1 MNRLWVRLGVAFGAL
16 IVVGVLGPLLVF
28 YILNSAGLIEPSP
41 PLPDVAVDPATLEQL
56 RLYVGQRF
64 AYGVGR
70 TLVVGGLL
78 SILLGIWVSRQLTAP
93 LDELALAA
101 QAIGARQL
109 DRRVQVK
116 GTQEIRAVAQ
126 AFNDMAQALE
136 QAENLRR
143 NLLADIAHEL
153 RTPLTVLQG
162 NLRAI
167 LDDVYELDKEEVA
180 RLYDQTR
187 QLNRL
192 VEDLHVLAQAEAHEL
207 PLDLWGVDV
216 TRLLH
221 TTAVAFQPLA
231 ESQGVALRV
240 EMPAVLPLV
249 RADAARLTQVLH
261 NLLSNALR
269 HTPAGG
275 SITLRAGRSPEAIH
289 LTVEDTGEG
298 IAARHLPYVF
308 ERFYRTDRSRRRDT
322 GGVGLGL
329 AIARAIVEAHGG
341 VIRVASPGLNQG
353 SVFTIDL
360 PLMPVTLPRPESGE
374 G

>member
-1 MNRLWVRLGVAFGAL
+1 MNRLWVRLGAAFGAL

-28 YILNSAGLIEPSP
+28 YALSSAGLIEPSP
-41 PLPDVAVDPATLEQL
+41 PLPNVAVDPAVLEQL

-64 AYGVGR
+64 ANGVGR
-70 TLVVGGLL
+70 TLLIGGLL
-78 SILLGIWVSRQLTAP
+78 SILMGIWVSRQLTAP

-101 QAIGARQL
+101 QAIGAQQL

-116 GTQEIRAVAQ
+116 GTEEIRAVAQ
-126 AFNDMAQALE
+126 AFNDMAHALE
-136 QAENLRR
+136 EAQHLRR

-167 LDDVYELDKEEVA
+167 LDDVYALDKEEVA

-187 QLNRL
+187 YLSRL

-207 PLDLWGVDV
+207 PLNWLGVDV
-216 TRLLH
+216 GRLLH
-221 TTAVAFQPLA
+221 TTAAAFQPLA
-231 ESQGVALRV
+231 ESQGVSLQV
-240 EMPAVLPLV
+240 ETPSVLPLV

-275 SITLRAGRSPEAIH
+275 VVTLRAGRSAETIH
-289 LTVEDTGEG
+289 LEVADTGEG
-298 IAARHLPYVF
+298 IEARHLPYVF
-308 ERFYRTDRSRRRDT
+308 ERFYRTDQSRRRDT

-341 VIRVASPGLNQG
+341 VIRAASPGPNQG
-353 SVFTIDL
+353 STFTIDL
-360 PLMPVTLPRPESGE
+360 PLMPATRPRPESGS